1 MWQRDYQNFTVKEIY
16 MRLID
21 ATAYAEKIRNIM
33 SCWRLSSCLSS
44 VEANKSIGNLEVA
57 LNELSRMPTIE
68 RYKVYEIDSKCSYIC
83 TSLVAA
89 KTAEEANEY
98 IKSYREV
105 DKDNKGDSWGY
116 SDVSEDDIIENLW
129 SEEPGIIKYDIRYYG

>member
-1 MWQRDYQNFTVKEIY
+1 

-33 SCWRLSSCLSS
+33 ACWRISPCLSS

-57 LNELSRMPTIE
+57 LNELSKMPTIE
-68 RYKVYEIDSKCSYIC
+68 KYKVYEIDSKRSYIG

-89 KTAEEANEY
+89 KTVEEANEY
-98 IKSYREV
+98 IKSYREF
-105 DKDNKGDSWGY
+105 DKDNKGNSWGY
-116 SDVSEDDIIENLW
+116 SDVSEYDVIENLW
-129 SEEPGIIKYDIRYYG
+129 SEESGIIKYDIRYCG